1 MEKKT
6 NYKSSEQQDIT
17 TVMLYN
23 EFVQNLKQIE
33 VILKW
38 MDKSYSYDY
47 KKDVIDKISQNFSN
61 FVKSSKEIM
70 RLIQD
75 NKIRLIFDETEENND

>member
-47 KKDVIDKISQNFSN
+47 KKDVIDKI
-61 FVKSSKEIM
+61 
-70 RLIQD
+70 
-75 NKIRLIFDETEENND
+75 